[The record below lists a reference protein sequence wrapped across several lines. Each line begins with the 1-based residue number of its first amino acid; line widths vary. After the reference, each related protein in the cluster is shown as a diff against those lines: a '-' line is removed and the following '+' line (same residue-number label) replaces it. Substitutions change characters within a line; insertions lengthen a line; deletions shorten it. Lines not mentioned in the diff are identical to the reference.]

1 MKGVCH
7 VNQKYRIHRFDIR
20 KSEDQSKM
28 NTNYSSRFS
37 LLKAIGLFMG
47 ASFFAYL
54 LSVAIHESGH
64 YLTSIILEVPQKGIA
79 LNPFGSNYN
88 YDYLYDVS
96 TPLRGAFMA
105 AAGPLFDLL
114 ITVTVSLLLWRKRSP
129 VLLPLLLLGSYA
141 LIQESVSMIMV
152 LIDAY
157 GDWSLVI
164 SLGVPSSVVGL
175 LAVVF
180 LVAGCFWMLLL
191 LPLAGINAQSPIW
204 YKMVVLLAGIPMLFL
219 IAVVYQTLFGVDQY
233 IPTLS
238 AWATMENV
246 RKAKIIFMIAST
258 VLTAIITPLHR
269 LLFPWLDRLV
279 HTPVAQVRWGDVL
292 IAIGLGTAIVIIQFV
307 FFNDP
312 TVVVR

>member
-1 MKGVCH
+1 
-7 VNQKYRIHRFDIR
+7 
-20 KSEDQSKM
+20 M
-28 NTNYSSRFS
+28 NTNPSTRFS
-37 LLKAIGLFMG
+37 FLKAIGLFMG

-64 YLTSIILEVPQKGIA
+64 YLASIILGIPEKGIA

-88 YDYLYDVS
+88 YDYLWDTS

-129 VLLPLLLLGSYA
+129 ALLPLLLLGSYA
-141 LIQESVSMIMV
+141 LIHESVAMIMV

-175 LAVVF
+175 LAIAF
-180 LVAGCFWMLLL
+180 LAAGCIWMLLL
-191 LPLAGINAQSPIW
+191 LPLVGINPQSSIW
-204 YKMVVLLAGIPMLFL
+204 RKIVVLLAGIPLLFL
-219 IAVVYQTLFGVDQY
+219 FAVVYQTLFGVDQY
-233 IPTLS
+233 VPTLS

-246 RKAKIIFMIAST
+246 RKAKIIFMVAST

-269 LLFPWLDRLV
+269 PLFPWLDRLS
-279 HTPVAQVRWGDVL
+279 HTPAARVRTQDVL
-292 IAIGLGTAIVIIQFV
+292 LAMALGVAIVVIQLV
-307 FFNDP
+307 FFTDP
-312 TVVVR
+312 TVVVKR